1 MMTEKARLFG
11 LNNSNRDFSK
21 AETWGKNQFNSSF
34 PAALCCYLS
43 DKGLAANYMAITN
56 RKLGIN
62 LIDITNVFGMPPE
75 DINTYFAFE
84 AQYTP
89 FQKYVVGI
97 LPRIDLVIQDIAPSK
112 CLRGLEVKL
121 TALPDN
127 TTCHSAENQFGC
139 EIVIRPDTIV
149 YLAASIF
156 QANTAVVKKH
166 LMASNVNIKN
176 WSDAR
181 EVKHVIEKII
191 NCLTN
196 ISLDIGDNNQ
206 SPFLLQP
213 VWKTIGKSAKLADY
227 CLDVFVWSDLAFTWF
242 ISQISQKD
250 TISPQITRSNRTAIW
265 LYKMLLDLCNHGKC
279 DYQDIIDQLSYN
291 TKNDKAF
298 ACSGKMTNPYMS
310 CENLT
315 QPRITKDEIKNI
327 ILGGGQNLLSPERRF
342 DAIIF
347 NSPEL
352 FSC

>member
-1 MMTEKARLFG
+1 MTEKAGLFG
-11 LNNSNRDFSK
+11 LKNSNRDFTK

-43 DKGLAANYMAITN
+43 QQGLEANYLAITN
-56 RKLGIN
+56 KQFTRDF
-62 LIDITNVFGMPPE
+62 IDITKVFGMPPAN
-75 DINTYFAFE
+75 INTYFAFE

-97 LPRIDLVIQDIAPSK
+97 LPRIDLVIQDISQGQ
-112 CLRGLEVKL
+112 CLRGLEIKL

-127 TTCHSAENQFGC
+127 TTCHLTDDQFGS
-139 EIVIRPDTIV
+139 ELVIRPDTIL

-156 QANTAVVKKH
+156 QANMVVVKQH
-166 LMASNVNIKN
+166 LTTSNIKVKN

-181 EVKHVIEKII
+181 EVKPQIEKII
-191 NCLTN
+191 NCLTH
-196 ISLDIGDNNQ
+196 ISLDIGDHNQ

-213 VWKTIGKSAKLADY
+213 LWKTIGKSSKLADH
-227 CLDVFVWSDLAFTWF
+227 CLDVFVWSDLAFAWF
-242 ISQISQKD
+242 ITQISQQD
-250 TISPQITRSNRTAIW
+250 TTSHQITRSTRTAIW
-265 LYKMLLDLCNHGKC
+265 LYKMLLDLCDHGKC

-298 ACSGKMTNPYMS
+298 ACSGRTTNPYMS
-310 CENLT
+310 CPNLT
-315 QPRITKDEIKNI
+315 NPRISKDEIKNI

>member
-1 MMTEKARLFG
+1 MIEKARLFG

-34 PAALCCYLS
+34 PAALCCYLHH
-43 DKGLAANYMAITN
+43 KGLEANYIAITN
-56 RKLGIN
+56 KKFGIN
-62 LIDITNVFGMPPE
+62 LIDITSLFGISPD
-75 DINTYFAFE
+75 DINIYFAFE

-97 LPRIDLVIQDIAPSK
+97 LPRIDLVIQDISQAR

-127 TTCHSAENQFGC
+127 TTCNLRDDQFGS
-139 EIVIRPDTIV
+139 EIVIRPDTIL

-156 QANTAVVKKH
+156 QANIAVVKKYIT
-166 LMASNVNIKN
+166 ASNVIIEN

-181 EVKHVIEKII
+181 AVKPEIEKII

-196 ISLDIGDNNQ
+196 ISLDIGETNQ

-213 VWKTIGKSAKLADY
+213 IWKTIGKSPKLADN
-227 CLDVFVWSDLAFTWF
+227 CLDVFVWSDVAFAWF

-250 TISPQITRSNRTAIW
+250 TGSPQITRSTRTAIW
-265 LYKMLLDLCNHGKC
+265 LYKMLLDLCNNGKC

-315 QPRITKDEIKNI
+315 HPRITKDEIKNI

-352 FSC
+352 F

>member
-1 MMTEKARLFG
+1 MTEKARLFG

-34 PAALCCYLS
+34 PAALCCYLHHQ
-43 DKGLAANYMAITN
+43 GLEANYMAITN
-56 RKLGIN
+56 KKFGIN
-62 LIDITNVFGMPPE
+62 LIDITSLFGISPD

-97 LPRIDLVIQDIAPSK
+97 LPRIDLVIQNIDQAR

-127 TTCHSAENQFGC
+127 TTCHLTDDQFGS
-139 EIVIRPDTIV
+139 EIVIRPDTIL

-156 QANTAVVKKH
+156 QANMAVVKKQIRTT
-166 LMASNVNIKN
+166 NVIIEN

-181 EVKHVIEKII
+181 AVKPEIEKII

-196 ISLDIGDNNQ
+196 ISLDIGEMNQ

-213 VWKTIGKSAKLADY
+213 IWKTIGKSPKLADN
-227 CLDVFVWSDLAFTWF
+227 CLDVFVWSDVAFAWF

-250 TISPQITRSNRTAIW
+250 TGSPQITRSTRTAIW
-265 LYKMLLDLCNHGKC
+265 LYKMLLDLCNNGKC

-298 ACSGKMTNPYMS
+298 ACSGKITNPYMS

-315 QPRITKDEIKNI
+315 YPRITKDEIKNI

-352 FSC
+352 F

>member
-1 MMTEKARLFG
+1 MTEKARLFG

-21 AETWGKNQFNSSF
+21 PETWGKNQFNSSF
-34 PAALCCYLS
+34 PAALCCYLHH
-43 DKGLAANYMAITN
+43 KGLEANYIAITN
-56 RKLGIN
+56 KKFGIN
-62 LIDITNVFGMPPE
+62 LIDITSLFGTSPD

-97 LPRIDLVIQDIAPSK
+97 LPRIDLVIQDTSQAR

-127 TTCHSAENQFGC
+127 TTCNLRDDQFGS
-139 EIVIRPDTIV
+139 EIVIRPDTIL

-156 QANTAVVKKH
+156 QANMAVVEKYIT
-166 LMASNVNIKN
+166 ASNVIIEN

-181 EVKHVIEKII
+181 AVKPEIEKII

-196 ISLDIGDNNQ
+196 ISLDIGETNQ

-213 VWKTIGKSAKLADY
+213 IWKTIGKSPKLADN
-227 CLDVFVWSDLAFTWF
+227 CLDVFVWSDVAFAWF

-250 TISPQITRSNRTAIW
+250 TGSPQITRSTRTAIW
-265 LYKMLLDLCNHGKC
+265 LYKMLLDLCNNGKC

-298 ACSGKMTNPYMS
+298 ACSGKMTNPYIS

-315 QPRITKDEIKNI
+315 HPRITKDEIKNI

-352 FSC
+352 F

>member
-1 MMTEKARLFG
+1 MI
-11 LNNSNRDFSK
+11 
-21 AETWGKNQFNSSF
+21 
-34 PAALCCYLS
+34 
-43 DKGLAANYMAITN
+43 ITN
-56 RKLGIN
+56 KKFGIN
-62 LIDITNVFGMPPE
+62 LINITRLFGMSPD

-97 LPRIDLVIQDIAPSK
+97 LPRIDLVIQDISQAR

-127 TTCHSAENQFGC
+127 TTCNLTDDQFGS
-139 EIVIRPDTIV
+139 EIVIRPDTIL

-156 QANTAVVKKH
+156 QANMAVVKKH
-166 LMASNVNIKN
+166 ITASNVIIEN

-181 EVKHVIEKII
+181 KVKPEIEKII
-191 NCLTN
+191 NCLAN
-196 ISLDIGDNNQ
+196 ISLDISETNQ

-213 VWKTIGKSAKLADY
+213 IWKTIGKSPKLADN
-227 CLDVFVWSDLAFTWF
+227 CLDVFVWSDVAFVWF
-242 ISQISQKD
+242 ICQISQKD
-250 TISPQITRSNRTAIW
+250 NGSPQITRSTRTAIW
-265 LYKMLLDLCNHGKC
+265 LYKMLLDLCDNGKC

-315 QPRITKDEIKNI
+315 HPRINKDEIKNI

-352 FSC
+352 F

>member
-1 MMTEKARLFG
+1 MTEKARLFG

-34 PAALCCYLS
+34 PAALCCYLHH
-43 DKGLAANYMAITN
+43 KGLEANYMAITN
-56 RKLGIN
+56 KKFGIN
-62 LIDITNVFGMPPE
+62 LIDITSLFAISPD

-97 LPRIDLVIQDIAPSK
+97 LPRIDLVIQDTSQAR

-127 TTCHSAENQFGC
+127 TTCHLTDDQFGS
-139 EIVIRPDTIV
+139 EIVIRPDTIL

-156 QANTAVVKKH
+156 QANMAVVKKH
-166 LMASNVNIKN
+166 ITASNVIIEN

-181 EVKHVIEKII
+181 NVKPEIEKII

-196 ISLDIGDNNQ
+196 ISLDIGETNQ

-213 VWKTIGKSAKLADY
+213 IWKTIGKSPKLADN
-227 CLDVFVWSDLAFTWF
+227 CLDVFVWSDVAFAWF

-250 TISPQITRSNRTAIW
+250 HDSPQITRSTRTAIW
-265 LYKMLLDLCNHGKC
+265 LYKMLLDLCNNGKC

-298 ACSGKMTNPYMS
+298 ACSGKMNNPYMS

-315 QPRITKDEIKNI
+315 HPRITKDEIKNI

-352 FSC
+352 F